1 MRRCNPTLARWNQC
15 HNGRSNHK
23 TVSGRTV
30 VLGFNRET
38 GNSLAAA
45 GSLDDIAPDPF
56 GLALAAILSLAPTR
70 DDDDPPSENLGNE
83 VSSSA
88 RQEWPTD
95 AAVAFGIAPTT
106 DEELFGIA
114 PMREED
120 AATAFEIAG
129 TLAFP
134 ADSTDL
140 AFFSGSSTK
149 ITSASS
155 SEDWI
160 SQVSEPCKTVSA
172 IL

>member
-1 MRRCNPTLARWNQC
+1 MHRCNLTLARWNQC

-23 TVSGRTV
+23 TVSSRTV

-56 GLALAAILSLAPTR
+56 GLALAAILGLAPTR
-70 DDDDPPSENLGNE
+70 DDYDPASENLGNE
-83 VSSSA
+83 VASSA

-106 DEELFGIA
+106 DEELFGL
-114 PMREED
+114 ED
-120 AATAFEIAG
+120 AVTAFEIAG
-129 TLAFP
+129 ALAFP

-149 ITSASS
+149 ITSASL
-155 SEDWI
+155 SEGWI
-160 SQVSEPCKTVSA
+160 SQVSEPCKTVSE

>member
-1 MRRCNPTLARWNQC
+1 
-15 HNGRSNHK
+15 
-23 TVSGRTV
+23 
-30 VLGFNRET
+30 
-38 GNSLAAA
+38 
-45 GSLDDIAPDPF
+45 
-56 GLALAAILSLAPTR
+56 
-70 DDDDPPSENLGNE
+70 
-83 VSSSA
+83 
-88 RQEWPTD
+88 
-95 AAVAFGIAPTT
+95 VAFGIAPTP

-114 PMREED
+114 PTLEED

-129 TLAFP
+129 ALAFP